1 MKQLRCNVIA
11 IVTLL
16 CCTAAIAAAA
26 QKVHV
31 VVKVPADTP
40 ADAEVY
46 LAGSLPAVGEWKAAG
61 VKLERQKDG
70 TYAVDVELEPD
81 QTLEFK
87 FTRGTWETVEKKAD
101 GSERDNRSVKIQADT
116 KRIDATVEKW
126 ASNGSSASPIE
137 P

>member
-1 MKQLRCNVIA
+1 MHRLQRNLIT
-11 IVTLL
+11 IVAVL

-26 QKVHV
+26 QKVQV
-31 VVKVPADTP
+31 VLKVPADTP

-70 TYAVDVELEPD
+70 TYAADIELEPD

-87 FTRGTWETVEKKAD
+87 FTRGSWETVEKKAD
-101 GSERDNRSVKIQADT
+101 GTERDNRSVKIQADT

-126 ASNGSSASPIE
+126 ASTGSSVTD
-137 P
+137 

>member
-1 MKQLRCNVIA
+1 MHSLQRNLIA
-11 IVTLL
+11 IVTFL

-31 VVKVPADTP
+31 VLKVPADTP

-70 TYAVDVELEPD
+70 TYAADVELEPD

-87 FTRGTWETVEKKAD
+87 FTRGSWETVEKKAD
-101 GSERDNRSVKIQADT
+101 GTDRDNRSVKIQADT
-116 KRIDATVEKW
+116 KQIDATVEKW
-126 ASNGSSASPIE
+126 ASNGSSVTD
-137 P
+137 

>member
-1 MKQLRCNVIA
+1 MKHRYRNRIA
-11 IVTLL
+11 LIMLL
-16 CCTAAIAAAA
+16 FCTASVAAAV

-40 ADAEVY
+40 DDAEVY

-70 TYAVDVELEPD
+70 TYAADIELEPD
-81 QTLEFK
+81 QTLEYK
-87 FTRGTWETVEKKAD
+87 FTRGSWETVEKKAD
-101 GSERDNRSVKIQADT
+101 GTERDNRSVKIQADT

-126 ASNGSSASPIE
+126 ASNGSSVTD
-137 P
+137 